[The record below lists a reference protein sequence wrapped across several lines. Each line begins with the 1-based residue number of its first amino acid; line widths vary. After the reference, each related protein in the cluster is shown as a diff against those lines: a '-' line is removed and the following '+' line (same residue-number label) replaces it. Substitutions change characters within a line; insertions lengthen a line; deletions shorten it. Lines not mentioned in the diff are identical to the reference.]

1 MQQEGRQKG
10 DKADTVTNKKGDKTG
25 EKGDRKET
33 RWTQWPTRNYT
44 TVDPKQFVLFKP
56 KLELATSRA
65 GRQRIAYR
73 AGGHILRKN

>member
-1 MQQEGRQKG
+1 MTENVKETYGG
-10 DKADTVTNKKGDKTG
+10 YLVGSPCHHPAWNKK
-25 EKGDRKET
+25 
-33 RWTQWPTRNYT
+33 NYT
-44 TVDPKQFVLFKP
+44 TVDPKQFVLFMLFTS